1 MRGWAAQSGII
12 AASLAKGGMTGP
24 ETIFEGRYSLYQ
36 THGIREQAQPEQ
48 VALGLGKRWEFLNV
62 SIKPYPVCHFA
73 HATVD
78 CGRNLLKKGVTADD
92 IESVECV
99 VDPVAAALICE
110 PLETKWAPQTAYGAK
125 FSLPWLFAVGF
136 LDNALTLSSLLP
148 ENLQREDI
156 QSLAKRVSY
165 RYPEKAEIPFPTY
178 FPGLIFVTLKNG
190 EKITERLDIQYG
202 NPQNPMTDKDV
213 ISKFYDNASLV
224 MQDKQLTQL
233 VEKTLDFENVT
244 LSEITQLLR
253 IEENTN

>member
-1 MRGWAAQSGII
+1 MAICC
-12 AASLAKGGMTGP
+12 
-24 ETIFEGRYSLYQ
+24 
-36 THGIREQAQPEQ
+36 
-48 VALGLGKRWEFLNV
+48 GL
-62 SIKPYPVCHFA
+62 
-73 HATVD
+73 
-78 CGRNLLKKGVTADD
+78 
-92 IESVECV
+92 
-99 VDPVAAALICE
+99 
-110 PLETKWAPQTAYGAK
+110 
-125 FSLPWLFAVGF
+125 